1 MIIGKVVGTVI
12 CTRKNDNLIGS
23 KFMIIEPL
31 VKMGDEQSKIA
42 GRIAVIENILKNYEL
57 IGEEANNLGKWVK
70 VEFIGL
76 EEDDDPVQV
85 YKIVGTLEADPLQQL
100 ISNECPLGRAIINHG
115 VGEQVYVKPEEGEE
129 FWAKILEI
137 SSEEIK

>member
-1 MIIGKVVGTVI
+1 MNMAEKVQLSL
-12 CTRKNDNLIGS
+12 DE
-23 KFMIIEPL
+23 FMQME
-31 VKMGDEQSKIA
+31 KDE
-42 GRIAVIENILKNYEL
+42 RFNYEL
-57 IGEEANNLGKWVK
+57 IDEEANNLGKWVK

-76 EEDDDPVQV
+76 EDEDDDPIQIF
-85 YKIVGTLEADPLQQL
+85 KIVGTLEADPLQQL
-100 ISNECPLGRAIINHG
+100 ISNESPLGSAIVNHG